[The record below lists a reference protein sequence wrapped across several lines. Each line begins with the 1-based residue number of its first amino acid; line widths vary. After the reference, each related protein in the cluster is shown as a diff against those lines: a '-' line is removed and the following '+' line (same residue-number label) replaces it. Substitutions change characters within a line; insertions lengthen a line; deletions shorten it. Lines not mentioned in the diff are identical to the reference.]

1 MTHPLRPSP
10 RLLLPLTPPNPLK
23 DARPGRCARLW
34 AAQASCKLDL
44 TYAAPGVV
52 PAARR
57 IRPLSL
63 DFWGLGWALTAWCEL
78 RQNFRCFRLDRMEA
92 LAATGET
99 FRPEPGRT
107 LVDYM
112 RRLAEEGYAPEASR
126 ASL

>member
-1 MTHPLRPSP
+1 
-10 RLLLPLTPPNPLK
+10 
-23 DARPGRCARLW
+23 
-34 AAQASCKLDL
+34 
-44 TYAAPGVV
+44 
-52 PAARR
+52 
-57 IRPLSL
+57 
-63 DFWGLGWALTAWCEL
+63 
-78 RQNFRCFRLDRMEA
+78 MEA